1 MSRCVKHER
10 VKLGSDLCP
19 LCVIHDQDA
28 KVAELQAEVE
38 RLMEVEKTKPKTPVP
53 SKERE
58 RTIRETKDFKQIL
71 YEKVKERK
79 RKAKS

>member
-1 MSRCVKHER
+1 
-10 VKLGSDLCP
+10 
-19 LCVIHDQDA
+19 
-28 KVAELQAEVE
+28 
-38 RLMEVEKTKPKTPVP
+38 MEVEKTKPKTPVP